1 MKYIEHGDYKE
12 IHPVNDD
19 DGLIIIAD
27 IDPENQMTDKQRR
40 SIGKKLING
49 LNYIEWQ
56 ITKKKDNF
64 DCKLSPLCKCDDCRE
79 QLENETLP
87 PDRI

>member
-1 MKYIEHGDYKE
+1 MNKKTSEEWIEHGDYKE
-12 IHPVNDD
+12 IHPIGDD

-49 LNYIEWQ
+49 LNYMED
-56 ITKKKDNF
+56 KEEPNDH
-64 DCKLSPLCKCDDCRE
+64 
-79 QLENETLP
+79 
-87 PDRI
+87 